1 MRNSSETCIFPSHCD
16 QLTRG
21 PEKQLF
27 FSCRILGNAGS
38 IIVNRNAV
46 RMDFEKQRV
55 CFHFSSCC
63 YLHFVVV
70 VVFLIFSRHFLF
82 TLAFLIL
89 VRNCG
94 LMMMM
99 MMRFQIFKSTVVLFQ
114 KAGANPFL
122 QTLNKRDSSRFR
134 FSYAFSLLLLTL
146 HSL

>member
-1 MRNSSETCIFPSHCD
+1 MKNAFSSVIATSLPW
-16 QLTRG
+16 TRKMITDFS
-21 PEKQLF
+21 PY
-27 FSCRILGNAGS
+27 FSCRLLGNAGS

-63 YLHFVVV
+63 YLYFVVV

-82 TLAFLIL
+82 TLAVLIL
-89 VRNCG
+89 VKNCG

-99 MMRFQIFKSTVVLFQ
+99 MFQIFKSAVVLFR
-114 KAGANPFL
+114 KPGANPFS

-134 FSYAFSLLLLTL
+134 FLYAFSLLLFNPA
-146 HSL
+146 

>member
-16 QLTRG
+16 QLTHG

-70 VVFLIFSRHFLF
+70 VVFLIFSRHFLS

-94 LMMMM
+94 LMMI